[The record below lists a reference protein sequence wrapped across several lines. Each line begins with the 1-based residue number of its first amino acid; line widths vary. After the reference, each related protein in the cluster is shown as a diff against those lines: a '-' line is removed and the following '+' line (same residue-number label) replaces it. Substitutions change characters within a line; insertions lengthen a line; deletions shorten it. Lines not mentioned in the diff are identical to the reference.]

1 MTAPIRCE
9 SVDELLM
16 TMTAICYAL
25 CQLYGSSIP
34 DWEKVCFQRGDQNSD
49 EKADLEI
56 TSDMTEQRNIA
67 DGSNDENE

>member
-34 DWEKVCFQRGDQNSD
+34 DWEKCAFSAAIKTVMKR
-49 EKADLEI
+49 LTLRLPLI
-56 TSDMTEQRNIA
+56 
-67 DGSNDENE
+67 